1 MQLRRINFTA
11 NTVTFAK
18 PDDFTDTVKA
28 SVDRKRKVIGTVPLQ
43 HVSSQVKI
51 NRRASVPTNQTG
63 DCCVVPLYE
72 DLVASIT
79 FSGSIE
85 NKGAVNQLKLDLLK
99 VLDTVFAD
107 ITSGF
112 VPLDANLDLPATS
125 SEG

>member
-1 MQLRRINFTA
+1 MLLRRINFTA

-51 NRRASVPTNQTG
+51 NRRTPVPTNQTG

-72 DLVASIT
+72 DLVASIS
-79 FSGSIE
+79 FSGSVE
-85 NKGAVNQLKLDLLK
+85 NKAAVDQLKLDLLK
-99 VLDTVFAD
+99 ALDVVFDD
-107 ITSGF
+107 ITRGF
-112 VPLDANLDLPATS
+112 VPLDAQFDLPATK
-125 SEG
+125 GA

>member
-11 NTVTFAK
+11 NTVLFAK

-43 HVSSQVKI
+43 HVSSQIKL
-51 NRRASVPTNQTG
+51 NRRASVPTNQSG
-63 DCCVVPLYE
+63 ECCTTPLYE
-72 DLVASIT
+72 DLVASIS
-79 FSGSIE
+79 FSGSVE
-85 NKGAVNQLKLDLLK
+85 NKAAVAQLKLDLLK
-99 VLDTVFAD
+99 ALDVMFND

-112 VPLDANLDLPATS
+112 VPLEVLLDLPAIP